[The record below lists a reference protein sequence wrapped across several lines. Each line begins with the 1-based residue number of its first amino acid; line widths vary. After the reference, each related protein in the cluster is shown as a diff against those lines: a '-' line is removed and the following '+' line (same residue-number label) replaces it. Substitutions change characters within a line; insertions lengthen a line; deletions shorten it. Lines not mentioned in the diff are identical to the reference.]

1 MMRTQAAAV
10 FAALLI
16 SGCTLNVGNRGGP
29 VERPGEM
36 IEETESV
43 ELTKAERVN
52 VELQMGAGKLE
63 VEGGA
68 AKLMEADFAY
78 NIPSWKPEIHF
89 EETGFR
95 GRLTVKQ
102 GSGSAVMGQSRNEW
116 RIRLSDKTT
125 LDLDIKCGA
134 GDGLLDLRGIDLRSV
149 SVKMGAGRVDM
160 DLRSE
165 YKHDFDVNVEGGVG
179 EATIRLPKGLPVEA
193 RAQGGIGEIEVRGL
207 TKEEDNLWVS
217 AGSGS
222 DRPAIRL
229 NVKGGVGAIKIY
241 AD

>member
-1 MMRTQAAAV
+1 MRTQAAAV
-10 FAALLI
+10 FAALLM

-78 NIPSWKPEIHF
+78 NISSWKPEIHF

-102 GSGSAVMGQSRNEW
+102 GSGSAVMGKARNEW

-193 RAQGGIGEIEVRGL
+193 RAQGGLGEIEVRGL